1 MNRGLVYLL
10 RQGPRRKL
18 RHLARRT
25 RGTRRKLLSVLAV
38 LAFGLLL
45 APQVL
50 EFFMPHRA
58 EVARGMAGAYRSWG
72 PLVLA
77 VFALLGVVVGYGLHF
92 RSAEIDF
99 LFPAPIPRRELVLYN
114 ILARL
119 GVAALSST
127 WLVLFTA
134 HHAPDPWAGALAV
147 FLAVVFLQWVAK
159 LSVLVF
165 SALSVQVKTRSPV
178 LAPLVILAFVVAIQ
192 AASHSRVEGGRSV
205 RDTVEAL
212 SRTPFAGVLTAPT
225 RPFVE
230 LFLAV
235 DAAGVARW
243 AAVCLAILGAMLA
256 AMLALDVS
264 FQEGAVR
271 VNQEMETR
279 LARMRQGGG
288 VYSSTRPV
296 SARLKLPTP
305 PRLGG
310 VGPIAWRQGMEALR
324 NARGLATAMGVMV
337 LTAMLPVV
345 LVRGDAALA
354 DTSAGKITIGIV
366 LFATLSVTQQFP
378 FDFRRDLD
386 RLALLKA
393 LPLAPTAVALG
404 QLVPTVLLF
413 SVVHVVVLGVVIAT
427 SGLVAPS
434 WWLAVALAI
443 VPFNGVHI
451 ALDNA
456 LFLLMPQ
463 RFEMKD
469 TGGFR
474 MIDRMGIMLVK
485 MPALALA
492 GAIGGGLGALLYAGV
507 WRSPVAAGLGAGL
520 GFAIVAAPITW
531 WVGRLFARFDIPRD
545 TPE

>member
-25 RGTRRKLLSVLAV
+25 RGARRTVLSVLAV
-38 LAFGLLL
+38 LAFGMLL
-45 APQVL
+45 APQVM
-50 EFFMPHRA
+50 EFFSPYRA
-58 EVARGMAGAYRSWG
+58 AAARAMADGYRLWG

-77 VFALLGVVVGYGLHF
+77 VFAVLGVVVGYGLHF
-92 RSAEIDF
+92 RPAEIDF
-99 LFPAPIPRRELVLYN
+99 LFPAPIPRRDLVLYN
-114 ILARL
+114 VAARV
-119 GVAALSST
+119 GVAALSSV
-127 WLVLFTA
+127 WLVLFMA
-134 HHAPDPWAGALAV
+134 HHAPNPWAGALAV

-178 LAPLVILAFVVAIQ
+178 LAPLVILALILAIQ
-192 AASHSRVEGGRSV
+192 TASHSRIEGGRSV

-212 SRTPFAGVLTAPT
+212 SHTPVARVLTAPT
-225 RPFVE
+225 RPFLE
-230 LFLAV
+230 LFLAA
-235 DAAGVARW
+235 DGAAITRW
-243 AAVCLAILGAMLA
+243 AAVCVAILGAMLA

-271 VNQEMETR
+271 VNQEMEAR
-279 LARMRQGGG
+279 LTRMRQGGG
-288 VYSSTRPV
+288 VYSSTKPV
-296 SARLKLPTP
+296 SARLRLPAP

-310 VGPIAWRQGMEALR
+310 VGPVAWRQGMEALR
-324 NARGLATAMGVMV
+324 NARGLATAMGVML

-354 DTSAGKITIGIV
+354 DSSAGKITVGIV
-366 LFATLSVTQQFP
+366 LFATLSMTQQFP

-386 RLALLKA
+386 RLALLKT

-413 SVVHVVVLGVVIAT
+413 SAVHLVVLGVVIAT

-474 MIDRMGIMLVK
+474 MIDRMGVMLVK
-485 MPALALA
+485 MPALALS

-507 WRSPVAAGLGAGL
+507 WRSPVAAGLGAGA